1 MTTKKKLQA
10 FFDASH
16 EKAQYIQVYEENIE
30 FFNELLHTGR
40 AEELDYVL
48 PIKLLKYADPLGQSG
63 QYAKALRVLGEV
75 ERDLPKLRGR
85 SNWYDQYN
93 ESLTF
98 LTAVNLARLKRYSD
112 SNSLF
117 LKLLA
122 GKRSNE
128 NYENWYRSNRKAL
141 VDRYLTPIMVLGV
154 LGYLLLFVVEWL
166 VPEWDITLVRTSL
179 LAIALIALV
188 GSSLYKY
195 WVDRTASPQARKQN

>member
-10 FFDASH
+10 FFDAAH
-16 EKAQYIQVYEENIE
+16 PKAQYIQAYEENIE

-85 SNWYDQYN
+85 SKWFDQYD

-98 LTAVNLARLKRYSD
+98 LIAVNLARMKRYAD
-112 SNSLF
+112 SNSHF
-117 LKLLA
+117 QKLLSSN
-122 GKRSNE
+122 RSNE
-128 NYENWYRSNRKAL
+128 SYENWYRSNKKAL
-141 VDRYLTPIMVLGV
+141 VDRYLTTIMVLGV
-154 LGYLLLFVVEWL
+154 LGYLLLFLVEWL
-166 VPEWDITLVRTSL
+166 VPEWNVTWVRTSL
-179 LAIALIALV
+179 LAIALMALA

-195 WVDRTASPQARKQN
+195 WIGRSNVQRAVKHR

>member
-16 EKAQYIQVYEENIE
+16 DKAQYIQAYEENVE

-40 AEELDYVL
+40 AEELEYVL

-63 QYAKALRVLGEV
+63 QYTKALRVLGEV

-85 SNWYDQYN
+85 SKWHDQYN

-98 LTAVNLARLKRYSD
+98 LTAVNLARLKRYAE
-112 SNSLF
+112 SNSHF
-117 LKLLA
+117 QKLLS

-166 VPEWDITLVRTSL
+166 VPEWNVTWVRASL
-179 LAIALIALV
+179 LAIALMALV
-188 GSSLYKY
+188 VSSLYKY
-195 WVDRTASPQARKQN
+195 WIDRTALTRKSKQS